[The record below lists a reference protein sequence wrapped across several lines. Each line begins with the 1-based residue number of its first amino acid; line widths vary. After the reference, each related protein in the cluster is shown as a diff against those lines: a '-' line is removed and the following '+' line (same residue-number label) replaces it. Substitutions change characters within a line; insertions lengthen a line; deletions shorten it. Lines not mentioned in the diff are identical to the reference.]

1 MAELM
6 RWELD
11 DGDEVFVEVAQDA
24 PEISPVSRAGN
35 MIESAGVSL
44 SSALGHVR
52 NAATVVLGQFRG
64 MAECPDEVQVEFG
77 VRLTAEAGAVI
88 AKTSMDGH
96 LNVTLT
102 WRNNA
107 TTPDRQDPGRHVAE
121 PDRDAP

>member
-11 DGDEVFVEVAQDA
+11 DGDEVLVEIAGDA
-24 PEISPVSRAGN
+24 PEISPVSRAGD

-52 NAATVVLGQFRG
+52 NAASVVLTQFKN
-64 MAECPDEVQVEFG
+64 MADRPDEVEVEFG

-88 AKTSMDGH
+88 AKTSVDGH
-96 LNVTLT
+96 LNVTLRWT
-102 WRNNA
+102 NNGKK
-107 TTPDRQDPGRHVAE
+107 PDEPTADPR
-121 PDRDAP
+121 